1 MKIASYWQGI
11 NMSIFIEE
19 LIDLEL
25 VARDK
30 EDAITQMAQLVVNAG
45 RGTDTLKIVE
55 DVLARD
61 AMGTPQIDGIAIPHA
76 RTKGV
81 SESSVVVARTNGVS
95 FDADED
101 LAEILFLILVPDVA
115 GDEHIEILSGLARR
129 MMDPDF
135 TLAIRNE
142 LNKKTI
148 VQILEKSGKE

>member
-1 MKIASYWQGI
+1 MKIANYWEWI
-11 NMSIFIEE
+11 NMSVFIEE

-30 EDAITQMAQLVVNAG
+30 VDAITQMAQLVVNAG

-81 SESSVVVARTNGVS
+81 SKSSVVVARTNGVS

-101 LAEILFLILVPDVA
+101 LAEILFLILVPDLA

-129 MMDPDF
+129 MMDPEF
-135 TLAIRNE
+135 TSAIRNE
-142 LNKKTI
+142 RDKKSM
-148 VQILEKSGKE
+148 VRILEKSGKE